1 MADFVALGIYVD
13 LPVLALL
20 LALSYTLRTRIARL
34 LRPLPRPL
42 GALLCLLPLIILEEN
57 INCGAFGCLPTLWP
71 PTMNFLLGFALLVL
85 LVAQLQRRHGA
96 VGITAAA
103 SVLGLAFELFLG
115 GSALPFRAL
124 PLDWLAAVA
133 ALTLVSYALIFF
145 LPLHVLLARK

>member
-1 MADFVALGIYVD
+1 MADFVALGINVD
-13 LPVLALL
+13 LPLLSLL
-20 LALSYTLRTRIARL
+20 LALTYALRTRIARV
-34 LRPLPRPL
+34 LRPLPRPV
-42 GALLCLLPLIILEEN
+42 GALLCLLPLIIVEEN
-57 INCGAFGCLPTLWP
+57 INCGAFGCIPTLWP

-85 LVAQLQRRHGA
+85 LVARLQRCLGT
-96 VGITAAA
+96 VGITVAA